1 MNLMIETNDQN
12 ELITVAMNTSG
23 NKWTLYRS
31 KTDEE
36 TNQKTWEVL
45 TKLVEID
52 HNGASSYNTPLDY
65 LVYMYSVDN
74 EKHKN
79 IWIPSLEP
87 KLF

>member
-1 MNLMIETNDQN
+1 MNLMIETNDKN

-23 NKWTLYRS
+23 SKWTLYRS
-31 KTDEE
+31 NTDEE

-52 HNGASSYNTPLDY
+52 QNGVASHDTPLDY
-65 LVYMYSVDN
+65 LVHVYSVDD
-74 EKHKN
+74 EKYKN
-79 IWIPSLEP
+79 KWIPSLEP